1 MGFPWTRLVALMLA
15 AACLGMPAR
24 AAAFVPEHY
33 SKPDGALVLLTDG
46 NYVEPYFATKALLTA
61 QDAGLD
67 VRTSA
72 LAWIHWVLPRQR
84 QDGRIDRYC
93 LTNTNTWKRC
103 AHADADDSM
112 LALWLQL
119 LYRMAPDSGLPAPW
133 EESADRAQRHLAS
146 LRNRRL
152 GVYHISHRNH
162 VALLMDNVEV
172 YSALRDIAAAQA
184 RFGDRQAAENTSA
197 AARQLA
203 ASIRGIFWDKHAQRF
218 RVSIQKQRPGSFYP
232 YAVAQVFPL
241 MAGLPVREDPRAAWE
256 QWRNTYGA
264 DWLEQRQDPHPW
276 GLLAMAA
283 IEMNDINTAVCW
295 LSQSEP
301 FRYSPRWNVLEEAVY
316 QGLHSRFAEDR
327 RTRLTACSTV
337 LAQQQ

>member
-1 MGFPWTRLVALMLA
+1 MGFPWTRLVLSILA
-15 AACLGMPAR
+15 AACFEMPAH
-24 AAAFVPEHY
+24 ATAFVPAHY

-67 VRTSA
+67 VRSVA
-72 LAWIHWVLPRQR
+72 LAWINWVLPRQR
-84 QDGRIDRYC
+84 KDGRIDRYC
-93 LTNTNTWKRC
+93 LTAAGTWKRC

-119 LYRMAPDSGLPAPW
+119 LYRMAPDSGLPAEW
-133 EESADRAQRHLAS
+133 QESAVRAQHHLAS

-152 GVYHISHRNH
+152 GVYHISHGNH

-172 YSALRDIAAAQA
+172 YSALCDVAAAQA
-184 RFGDRQAAENTSA
+184 RFGDREAAENTAA

-203 ASIRGIFWDKHAQRF
+203 AAIEKIFWDKRAQYF
-218 RVSIQKQRPGSFYP
+218 RVSIQKERRESFYP
-232 YAVAQVFPL
+232 FAVAQAFPL
-241 MAGLPVREDPRAAWE
+241 LAGLSQDPQAAWE

-264 DWLEQRQDPHPW
+264 DWLEERQDPHPW
-276 GLLAMAA
+276 GLLAMLALKL
-283 IEMNDINTAVCW
+283 NDTKTTVCW

-301 FRYSPRWNVLEEAVY
+301 FRYSQRWNVLEEAVY
-316 QGLHSRFAEDR
+316 QGIDSRFAEDR
-327 RTRLTACSTV
+327 RTRLTACSEV
-337 LAQQQ
+337 LAER